1 MLPRDASF
9 ICDSYRKLNTNFKMN
24 SPSEDI
30 FDFYSSLSEEQQES
44 LAFKWSEDPASA
56 VDEAIT
62 ISKTSGY
69 TFDRDVLEATVKA
82 LLDEDSDVDVELS
95 DEVMIA
101 VAGGSKKPWGGS
113 NKDYERRE
121 NERRKKKPRRSRSS
135 KRNTKSNPYFNKR

>member
-1 MLPRDASF
+1 
-9 ICDSYRKLNTNFKMN
+9 MN
-24 SPSEDI
+24 SPSEEI

-82 LLDEDSDVDVELS
+82 LLDEDSDADVELS
-95 DEVMIA
+95 DEVMTA
-101 VAGGSKKPWGGS
+101 VAGGAKNRSGGPS
-113 NKDYERRE
+113 NKVYKKKSSASAKDSYDSYSTRSRRE
-121 NERRKKKPRRSRSS
+121 RGNKRSNADPKRRS
-135 KRNTKSNPYFNKR
+135 

>member
-1 MLPRDASF
+1 
-9 ICDSYRKLNTNFKMN
+9 MN
-24 SPSEDI
+24 SPSEEI

-82 LLDEDSDVDVELS
+82 LLDEDSDADVELS
-95 DEVMIA
+95 DEVMTA
-101 VAGGSKKPWGGS
+101 VAGGAKNRSGGRS
-113 NKDYERRE
+113 NKVY
-121 NERRKKKPRRSRSS
+121 KKKSSASAKDSYSSRSS
-135 KRNTKSNPYFNKR
+135 RSSGNKRSNAQPKRRP